1 MSYKSIANPA
11 ITVDEAQDLDRSSPQ
26 TFESAHHNGKVRLG
40 SKLLATLPT
49 ESEKS
54 GLVNLPSAAEKASLV
69 NIPSAAELARIPSA
83 AIPSPSGNAS
93 KFLKVNSAGDGYEAA
108 TGAISNG
115 SYPNQVLEWDGSAWT
130 PFGFRDTFDTDG
142 DDTALDA
149 RWVTKTL
156 PGTASVTIS
165 SNVCTI
171 ATDSNP
177 GGATISTAELS
188 TAPLFVSCYAQLTAA
203 PTSGDSARF
212 HLFKD
217 ISNYLGVSIRK
228 DGSNYKITAQDV
240 GTVRADYTIG
250 TNIADAKAWIGALV
264 DKYTTRWLYSLN
276 AANDRPNHWEW
287 VQLYTGN
294 TPASM
299 AGVVFQLTVGTGA
312 GGTSAQF
319 QAPEI
324 ARPY

>member
-1 MSYKSIANPA
+1 MPKYPESRVEGVVAGSSAASISIA
-11 ITVDEAQDLDRSSPQ
+11 DSGGYYSSDDVEGALQ
-26 TFESAHHNGKVRLG
+26 ELG
-40 SKLLATLPT
+40 
-49 ESEKS
+49 
-54 GLVNLPSAAEKASLV
+54 PSA
-69 NIPSAAELARIPSA
+69 LA
-83 AIPSPSGNAS
+83 
-93 KFLKVNSAGDGYEAA
+93 D
-108 TGAISNG
+108 G
-115 SYPNQVLEWDGSAWT
+115 SYPNQVLTWDGSAWT
-130 PFGFRDTFDTDG
+130 PFGFRDTFDVDG
-142 DDTALDA
+142 DDTALHA
-149 RWVTKTL
+149 RWATKTL
-156 PGTASVTIS
+156 PGTASVSIS

-177 GGATISTAELS
+177 GGATISTAELP

-250 TNIADAKAWIGALV
+250 TNIADAKAWIGAEV

-319 QAPEI
+319 QAPEV